1 VRLTA
6 VGTACMLFVAAS
18 AAAAPPPDVVFI
30 IADDL
35 GWGDVAFHGGS
46 APTPHLDR
54 LARDGLELGCHL
66 VAPVCSPTRAALLTG
81 RCWSRFGVVDPQ
93 NERALPWD
101 TLTLPRALGA
111 AGYATALVGKWHLGS
126 APEERPNRFG
136 FDTSYGSLA
145 GGVTSFTHRYKNGPF
160 THTWHRDGTLID
172 EEGHVTDL
180 LAAEAV
186 RRIETLTTPAK
197 DRAPYFLY
205 VPFTAVH
212 LPVQEPAEWLA
223 RVPAAIEGDVA
234 RHYAAC
240 IMHLDDAVGRIVAAI
255 DKAGTRDRT
264 LIVFTSDNGG
274 TTAANTGQDYPPD
287 GSPAGVIPGNNLPFR
302 GAKETLYEGG
312 VRVPT
317 VVAWPGHVK
326 PGRVDAPVQIADW
339 MPTLCRLAGHTPDR
353 DPHWDGADIGG
364 LLVRHEPPPERPI
377 YAVGPAWKARSLR
390 LGRWKLIVTAAEA
403 GQPERSELY
412 DLAAD
417 PAEAHD
423 LAADRPAE
431 VARLREALAAAA
443 ARDND
448 ARATADR

>member
-1 VRLTA
+1 VWHTA
-6 VGTACMLFVAAS
+6 VGIACLLSTAVA
-18 AAAAPPPDVVFI
+18 AAAAPRPDVVYI

-35 GWGDVAFHGGS
+35 GWGDVGFHGGS

-93 NERALPWD
+93 NERSLPWE

-111 AGYATALVGKWHLGS
+111 AGYASALVGKWHLGS
-126 APEERPNRFG
+126 APEELPNRFG
-136 FDTSYGSLA
+136 FDTSYGSIA

-160 THTWHRDGTLID
+160 THTWHRDGKILD

-186 RRIETLTTPAK
+186 RRIEALAAAPA

-212 LPVQEPAEWLA
+212 LPVQEPAGWLA

-255 DKAGTRDRT
+255 EKAGTRDRT

-287 GSPAGVIPGNNLPFR
+287 GSPAGIIPGNNRPFR
-302 GAKETLYEGG
+302 GAKQTLYDGG

-317 VVAWPGHVK
+317 VVSWPGHVK

-339 MPTLCRLAGHTPDR
+339 MPTLCGLAGHTPDR
-353 DPHWDGADIGG
+353 DPHWDGMDIGG
-364 LLVRHEPPPERPI
+364 LLARHEPPPERPI

-412 DLAAD
+412 DLATD

-431 VARLREALAAAA
+431 VARLRKTLAAAA

-448 ARATADR
+448 ARARADR